1 MGYLIFVAKAEFG
14 QWCVADGQIPD
25 NVIQAAV
32 DWACQTG
39 GADCSTI
46 QPNQPCFL
54 PNTVKDHASVVFN
67 SYYQRYK
74 HNNGTCDF
82 NSTAFI
88 TQTDPS
94 KQLYLNPFCYSYLS
108 SLINQDLEP
117 SVSDYLMI

>member
-1 MGYLIFVAKAEFG
+1 MCYLIFVAKAEFG

-67 SYYQRYK
+67 NYYQRYK
-74 HNNGTCDF
+74 RNGGSCNF

-94 KQLYLNPFCYSYLS
+94 HDSCHFEYVPF
-108 SLINQDLEP
+108 
-117 SVSDYLMI
+117 